1 MTGICEERALR
12 RAQTG
17 RGAPKPEQAQLREA
31 WLLTWDS
38 PGWLGPIV
46 LWGRPSNQEIFR
58 GLSTRPT
65 SFWTASSCQIQHP
78 VLVPSLQSATKWL
91 SLPPQKEPEPAL
103 SSSKQST
110 ANFIQWCAEALTF
123 LVRHV
128 SFLTGE
134 WGKGRRQCE
143 GSNLEACWLPG
154 EGGGC
159 GARQQEMKPSPEY
172 SPVHPFTRCAS
183 TPGSWRGSGKSWL

>member
-1 MTGICEERALR
+1 MGPAGTQRGKGISKESQSSCLDWRTCQFLMTGICEERALR

-65 SFWTASSCQIQHP
+65 SFWTASSCHIQHP
-78 VLVPSLQSATKWL
+78 VLVPSLQSATK
-91 SLPPQKEPEPAL
+91 
-103 SSSKQST
+103 
-110 ANFIQWCAEALTF
+110 
-123 LVRHV
+123 
-128 SFLTGE
+128 
-134 WGKGRRQCE
+134 
-143 GSNLEACWLPG
+143 
-154 EGGGC
+154 
-159 GARQQEMKPSPEY
+159 
-172 SPVHPFTRCAS
+172 
-183 TPGSWRGSGKSWL
+183 